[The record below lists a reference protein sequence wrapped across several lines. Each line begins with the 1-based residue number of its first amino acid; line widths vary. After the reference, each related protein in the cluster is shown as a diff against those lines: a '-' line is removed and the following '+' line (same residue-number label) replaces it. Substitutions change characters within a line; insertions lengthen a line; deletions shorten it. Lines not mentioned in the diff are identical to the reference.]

1 MQGCCSAALVKTGN
15 KNHNANRSHLFFAV
29 CPAVTDPMTNNKKQA
44 SFIKSRKHAGVLP
57 SPAPAL
63 ALTMLA
69 TLGMSAAQAAPDA
82 VIDQSIPA
90 VQVKGA
96 TQSQT
101 ASSDKFTAPLLDTPK
116 SVTVVSSDVI
126 AQTGAVSLTDAL
138 RTVPGITIG
147 AGEGGNPVGDN
158 LFIRGYN
165 AQTDTYIDGIRD
177 AGSQSREVFNLEQVE
192 VVKGPNSA
200 YGGRSSAGGGVNLVS
215 KTAQAYDFNG
225 ASVGLGTDKYKRI
238 TGDLNRNIG
247 NNSAFRLNV
256 MAHEN
261 DVPGRNVVGGNRWG
275 VAPTVT
281 FGLTGPDR
289 AIISLYHLTSHEI
302 PDTGIPFNNPF
313 SSGANMAKNGNGTPF
328 GVDRKTFYGLA
339 NRDFRD
345 TKSDVGTIDLRHEF
359 GPTLALR
366 NVTRYGKSNNDY
378 VWTQPDDSKG
388 NTVLYGTVWRRAN
401 TRATETRTF
410 ANVTSLTGEAF
421 TAGLKHSFN
430 AGVEF
435 DRETTDRAAYVFT
448 PGTNNPLTGTFTCP
462 TSGAETLYN
471 CTTLVNPNPNDPW
484 VYTRSLSGAL
494 THVSTKTK
502 AVYAFDTIEI
512 DPQWLLNLGLRW
524 DDFQSTLDTL
534 PTATTAAA
542 HAVVDTSFV
551 STQAGIVYKPAKN
564 GSVYL
569 SFASSA
575 TPPGNDGGD
584 GLDGLTAAVQNLQPQ
599 RSRNIELGT
608 KWDLLPGGRLSLTG
622 ALFKSTMNNA
632 RVTAPDGT
640 TQNVGRKQVQG
651 VELGFSGKLSPAW
664 TVFGGY
670 TWLDA
675 EIADNGYTNTGTT
688 AAPIWTAS
696 PFNGNRFPST
706 PKHSASLWTSY
717 AFTKDFTAGF
727 GMSAMSKVYA
737 NVNNNKW
744 APGYARFD
752 AMASYAL
759 NKDISLQLNLQN
771 LTDKLYFDKV
781 SSPHYA
787 GVAPGRS
794 ATLTANFKF

>member
-1 MQGCCSAALVKTGN
+1 MRIVLIKFP
-15 KNHNANRSHLFFAV
+15 RL
-29 CPAVTDPMTNNKKQA
+29 PATDTMTTKPSQQA
-44 SFIKSRKHAGVLP
+44 SFIKSRKHIRVLP
-57 SPAPAL
+57 APAPAL

-69 TLGMSAAQAAPDA
+69 TLGMPAAYASPDN
-82 VIDQSIPA
+82 VVDQSIPA
-90 VQVKGA
+90 VQVTGA
-96 TQSQT
+96 NHKAQVSFN
-101 ASSDKFTAPLLDTPK
+101 DKFTAPLLDTPK
-116 SVTVVSSDVI
+116 SVTVVSADVI
-126 AQTGAVSLTDAL
+126 SQTGAVSLTDAL

-165 AQTDTYIDGIRD
+165 AQSDTYIDGIRD
-177 AGSQSREVFNLEQVE
+177 AGSQSREIFNLEQVE

-215 KTAQAYDFNG
+215 KSAQAYDFNS
-225 ASVGLGTDKYKRI
+225 ASVGIGSDKYRRI
-238 TGDLNRNIG
+238 TGDVNRALG
-247 NNSAFRLNV
+247 NNSALRLNV

-261 DVPGRNVVGGNRWG
+261 DVPGRKVVGGNRWG

-281 FGLTGPDR
+281 FGLNGPDR

-302 PDTGIPFNNPF
+302 PDTGIPFNNPVTT
-313 SSGANMAKNGNGTPF
+313 GPDVAKNGNGTPF
-328 GVDRKTFYGLA
+328 KVDRETFYGLA

-359 GPTLALR
+359 RPGLALR
-366 NVTRYGKSNNDY
+366 NVTRYGKSQNDY
-378 VWTQPDDSKG
+378 IWTQPDDSKG
-388 NTVLYGTVWRRAN
+388 NTVRYGTVWRRAN

-410 ANVTSLTGEAF
+410 ANVTSLTGEVV

-435 DRETTDRAAYVFT
+435 DRETTDRSSYVFT

-462 TSGAETLYN
+462 TSGAATLYN

-484 VYTRSLSGAL
+484 VYSRSLSGAL

-502 AVYAFDTIEI
+502 AAYAFDTIEI
-512 DPQWLLNLGLRW
+512 NPQWLLNVGLRW
-524 DDFQSTLDTL
+524 DDFESTLDTAAGIVNG
-534 PTATTAAA
+534 TAAPAA

-564 GSVYL
+564 GSIYL

-584 GLDGLTAAVQNLQPQ
+584 GLDALTAVVQNLQPQ

-608 KWDLLPGGRLSLTG
+608 KWDLLPGGRLSITG

-640 TQNVGRKQVQG
+640 TQNVGRKEVQG
-651 VELGFSGKLSPAW
+651 VELGFSGKITSAW

-675 EIADNGYTNTGTT
+675 EIADNGFVNT
-688 AAPIWTAS
+688 AATGATPVWRPS
-696 PFNGNRFPST
+696 PFNGNRFPTT
-706 PKHSASLWTSY
+706 PKNSASLWTSY
-717 AFTKDFTAGF
+717 AFSKDFTAGF
-727 GMSAMSKVYA
+727 GVNAVSTVYA
-737 NVNNNKW
+737 NVNNNKYV
-744 APGYARFD
+744 PGYARFD